1 MNYHPGDLI
10 PLATGALA
18 LVEEILPQG
27 RYKVILPN
35 VKQMPDGYTTN
46 VTNVAIIKPIAQYF
60 IEEYI

>member
-46 VTNVAIIKPIAQYF
+46 VAIIKPIAQYF